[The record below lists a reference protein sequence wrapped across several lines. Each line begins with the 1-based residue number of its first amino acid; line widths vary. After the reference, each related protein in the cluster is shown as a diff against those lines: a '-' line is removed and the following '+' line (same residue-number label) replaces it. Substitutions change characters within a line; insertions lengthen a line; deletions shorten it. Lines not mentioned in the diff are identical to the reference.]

1 VVRTGLP
8 QRDGGAGSSLKPAR
22 QLGHQV
28 VRKIFTDRNQSVR
41 VTLVIAARH
50 NQARRSLKLVP
61 MDALFPQALTKPSIE
76 VSVPL
81 NAGEFAFAELL
92 QALPWL
98 FIKPWSDEMLSTILI
113 ILIVLLLLGALPAL
127 QTSASWGY
135 VPGGLLGTILAV
147 VVILALLGH
156 I

>member
-1 VVRTGLP
+1 
-8 QRDGGAGSSLKPAR
+8 
-22 QLGHQV
+22 
-28 VRKIFTDRNQSVR
+28 
-41 VTLVIAARH
+41 
-50 NQARRSLKLVP
+50 

-147 VVILALLGH
+147 VVILALLGQ